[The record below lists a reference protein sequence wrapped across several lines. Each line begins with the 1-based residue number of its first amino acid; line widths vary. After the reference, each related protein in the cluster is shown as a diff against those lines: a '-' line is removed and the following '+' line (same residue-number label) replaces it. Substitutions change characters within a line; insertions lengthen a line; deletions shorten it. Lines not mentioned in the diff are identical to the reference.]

1 MSSITESLEILLD
14 RCQTL
19 QTEVA
24 QQVKEVSCT
33 EMDDLEGVR
42 RINAIL
48 TPLEIDIKTIELQ
61 LKRLKINLK
70 ESEQYMV
77 FKTVKAKD
85 EQVVLDTFD
94 INEALLGLKLVRNKL
109 RDHRDYLL
117 YSIELKIKERD

>member
-33 EMDDLEGVR
+33 EMDDLERVR

-70 ESEQYMV
+70 ESEQYTV

-94 INEALLGLKLVRNKL
+94 ISEALLGLKLVRNKL

>member
-77 FKTVKAKD
+77 FKTVKAKE

-94 INEALLGLKLVRNKL
+94 ISEALLGLKLVRNKL

>member
-70 ESEQYMV
+70 ESEQYTV

>member
-24 QQVKEVSCT
+24 QQVKEVSCV
-33 EMDDLEGVR
+33 EMDDLEGVK

>member
-24 QQVKEVSCT
+24 QQIKEVSCT

>member
-1 MSSITESLEILLD
+1 MSSITDSLEILLD

-24 QQVKEVSCT
+24 QQVKEFSCV
-33 EMDDLEGVR
+33 EMDDLEGVK
-42 RINAIL
+42 RINTIL

-94 INEALLGLKLVRNKL
+94 INEALLGLKRVRNKL

>member
-70 ESEQYMV
+70 DSEQYMV

-94 INEALLGLKLVRNKL
+94 ISEALLGLKLVRNKL

>member
-85 EQVVLDTFD
+85 EQVMLDTFD
-94 INEALLGLKLVRNKL
+94 ISEALLGLKLVRNKL